1 MRTCLICWV
10 VSLWAIGLPEAIL
23 FVKASAAMLI
33 NEKNVEIALF
43 LPLHFSSLSFHGSLM
58 EMPFSWG
65 SRPPNLD
72 LVNLWQ
78 FPPPN
83 FQAVV
88 PWGDRRVAIIYSHGT
103 TRRIGNWLKGQQA
116 VSMTASAT
124 RRSLFSQLACASRTL
139 WGNLILTQLQLTE
152 STSTDSVQN
161 HGTLMAMTNRP
172 NQLSCQCILIT
183 ALWIPWSATLIYPI
197 VNTLTSTF
205 ISH

>member
-1 MRTCLICWV
+1 MFNLLSCVPRGHCAPSSHDSWKPLQLCL
-10 VSLWAIGLPEAIL
+10 LMKNMLKLL
-23 FVKASAAMLI
+23 F
-33 NEKNVEIALF
+33 F
-43 LPLHFSSLSFHGSLM
+43 LPLHFSSLSFYGSLM

-83 FQAVV
+83 FRAVV
-88 PWGDRRVAIIYSHGT
+88 PWGDRRVAIIYSHAT

-116 VSMTASAT
+116 VSMSASAT
-124 RRSLFSQLACASRTL
+124 RRSLFSQLACASQTL

-172 NQLSCQCILIT
+172 NQLSVQCNVIT
-183 ALWIPWSATLIYPI
+183 ALWTPRSATLIYPV
-197 VNTLTSTF
+197 VNTLTSILF
-205 ISH
+205 SH